1 VATAREIR
9 RRIQS
14 IRNLGQVTR
23 ALQAVAAS
31 NVRKAQAAVL
41 ATRPYANAAWEVIV
55 HLGAATD
62 ETLHPLL
69 TRRTPVEHILIVL
82 ISGDR
87 GLCGAYN
94 QNIVRTAQ
102 DFANKRGHRPV
113 GADAAT
119 GLPTR
124 YLTIGRRG
132 RDLMWRMKQ
141 EIMSEFHGLP
151 AVPSLSD
158 IAGIAHTA
166 IDEFL
171 EGRADEVYIARTDF
185 VNMLVQKPVIQRLLP
200 LQPTE
205 MEELAMMEYVVD
217 VQPAKVAEY
226 IYEPD
231 VYTILEA
238 VLSRF
243 AELQVYQAVLEAHAS
258 EYAARMVAM
267 RNATENAAALVDEL
281 TLVFNKARQRA
292 ITRELLDIAGGAEAL
307 QQATARA
314 EASA

>member
-55 HLGAATD
+55 NLGAATD

-69 TRRTPVEHILIVL
+69 TRRAPVENTLVVL

-94 QNIVRTAQ
+94 QNVVRIAQ
-102 DFANKRGHRPV
+102 DFTNRR
-113 GADAAT
+113 

-132 RDLMWRMKQ
+132 RDLMWRMGQ
-141 EIMSEFHGLP
+141 EIMAEFHGLP
-151 AVPSLSD
+151 AVPSLAD
-158 IAGIAHTA
+158 ISGIARTA

-217 VQPAKVAEY
+217 VQPAQVAEY

-238 VLSRF
+238 ILSRF

-267 RNATENAAALVDEL
+267 RNATENAAALVDDL
-281 TLVFNKARQRA
+281 TLIFNKARQRA

-307 QQATARA
+307 QQALARA
-314 EASA
+314 AQA

>member
-1 VATAREIR
+1 VATAREVR

-41 ATRPYANAAWEVIV
+41 ATRAYANAAWEVIV

-69 TRRTPVEHILIVL
+69 TRRAPVENILVVL

-102 DFANKRGHRPV
+102 DFAKKR
-113 GADAAT
+113 

-132 RDLMWRMKQ
+132 RDLMWRMRQ
-141 EIMSEFHGLP
+141 EIVAEFHGLP
-151 AVPSLSD
+151 AVPSLTD
-158 IAGIAHTA
+158 ISGIAHTA

-205 MEELAMMEYVVD
+205 IEELAMMEYVVD
-217 VQPAKVAEY
+217 VQPAQIAEY

-243 AELQVYQAVLEAHAS
+243 AELQIYQAVLEAHAS

-267 RNATENAAALVDEL
+267 RNATENAAALVEDL
-281 TLVFNKARQRA
+281 TLIYNKARQRA

-307 QQATARA
+307 QQALAGA
-314 EASA
+314 G